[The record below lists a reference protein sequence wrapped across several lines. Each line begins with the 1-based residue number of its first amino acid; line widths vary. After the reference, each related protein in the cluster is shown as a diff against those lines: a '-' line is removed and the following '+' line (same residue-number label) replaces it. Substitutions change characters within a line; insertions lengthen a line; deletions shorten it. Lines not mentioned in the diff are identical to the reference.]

1 MINSW
6 KILRGRCVKSAA
18 IFLCLLSAL
27 MTPVLAASEIS
38 PRVNVTGVPAAGDAG
53 KPAKQEIPDPSVE
66 YPSLQVFLHPDEA
79 VSAGAKWRLLGS
91 VEWWDSGFTYEDL
104 GLGETVTVEFK
115 AINGWAKPANKAVT
129 IGSGLTKLDA
139 WYKAAGGINV
149 VLYPQGAVDAGARW
163 RRVGTEVWRES
174 GTTESGVETGDYT
187 LEFKSL
193 PGWGTPDNMPITVLP
208 NQTITCEAYYTSQN
222 GYLKVRIAPIEARN
236 AGARWFVDG
245 TATAHL
251 SDETIALPAGPHQ
264 VYFSYVKDLARPD
277 FKIVNILN
285 GQTTTVLGTYQ
296 PLIVGNVRILANR
309 IEISA
314 FLRDANFI
322 ASGNV
327 RLAFA
332 TKASSPVEPAGFTY
346 PYVKIGGQV
355 QGTFSP
361 ARIQGNGPI
370 SIEGIGLAV
379 LGSVPILNGSFVLD
393 GQGLKI
399 SNINLPP
406 LLKYLGLDL
415 KLSYLQFLTD
425 PFGVA
430 MGAKLILPSNY
441 FGSNSYIEISRMSI
455 TGPNPAKDIKIQGEI
470 KIPDFDLG
478 GLIKLRGLHGV
489 IDTPKS
495 TLIVTVNQVKILLI
509 TVSGGIEI
517 KDGKLTVLSV
527 NAKNL
532 RLKIGSTPL
541 YLQDLYFRYANPP
554 TRPLAIALRA
564 VFTVLPRFFSH
575 SIVEIDGNGSL
586 DTIGH
591 YYIGGS
597 CSILGYR
604 CATGSMHLWTN
615 SAMHSQLYLV
625 LAGGTVRANGTLF
638 LQWNPQPFYWTG
650 AFWGSLGFDVPK
662 KYRWLTFG
670 KSRITIANGG
680 ISVGSDGFSASTKI
694 CGITLRIHIPP
705 FWQSSP
711 PVITVVG
718 ETTGLITRASPPG
731 GEIYTIPVNCPSV
744 VFACEGKLALP
755 SIVLTR
761 PDGSKIDPSKD
772 LPEEGPDF
780 IYRQDASTNTT
791 GFMIGSPMAGKW
803 KVSVKN
809 PGEAG
814 DTTIHFVPGN
824 SSPNIIPRQIEK
836 LGANTY
842 KLIAS
847 AYDADDDAEVTFY
860 WCMDNAGFAGT
871 PIGTAIEHDGR
882 LEYSWS
888 PSDDLP
894 YKSGYIY
901 AEIKDSS
908 GETRSAFFNEKLSIG
923 GTKLRSPR
931 FSKCKVVKDKVNFK
945 ARIRDGGEVDHM
957 NVHYSDDLKQDVP
970 TAFFSIGTD
979 KEISLD
985 ETLLKPGRKY
995 QMRMSSVAL
1004 DGSESPL
1011 SKRRVVDYKASK
1023 INNHPYFAGLPE
1035 CEACC
1040 GSEWVYCLKANDY
1053 DGDELSF
1060 KLVTAPEGMALDPA
1074 RCALVWTP
1082 GEDDFGNNQI
1092 VVEVSDGKGGD
1103 DRQEFTLMVATPST
1117 PVHNAAID
1125 VIDTASSK
1133 LLLVRVFDR
1142 AVGKDRTVIDKL
1154 RIHIT
1159 DASGDVEFAMVLRET
1174 GADSNL
1180 YQGYLELDDVADL
1193 PLAWLTAETLG
1204 EHSTVSQV
1212 EWKDRSGH
1220 ARRSNVQYHF

>member
-415 KLSYLQFLTD
+415 KLSYLQFLTE

-441 FGSNSYIEISRMSI
+441 FGSGNFIEISRMSI
-455 TGPNPAKDIKIQGEI
+455 TGLDPTKDIKIQGEI

-517 KDGKLTVLSV
+517 KDGRLTILSV

-554 TRPLAIALRA
+554 KSPLAIALRA

-586 DTIGH
+586 DTGGH
-591 YYIGGS
+591 YYLGGS
-597 CSILGYR
+597 CSILGYK
-604 CATGSMHLWTN
+604 CATGSMNLWTN
-615 SAMHSQLYLV
+615 SHMHSQLAIV
-625 LAGGTVRANGTLF
+625 LAGGTIRAIGTL
-638 LQWNPQPFYWTG
+638 LLRWNPQPFYWTG
-650 AFWGSLGFDVPK
+650 SFWGSLGFDVPK
-662 KYRWLTFG
+662 WLRWITR
-670 KSRITIANGG
+670 KSRITVATGG
-680 ISVGSDGFSASTKI
+680 ISVGSNGFSASTKI

-711 PVITVVG
+711 PITTVMG
-718 ETTGLITRASPPG
+718 ETSSLITRASPPG
-731 GEIYTIPVNCPSV
+731 GNVYLVPENCPSV
-744 VFACEGKLALP
+744 VFACEGKLAPP

-780 IYRQDASTNTT
+780 IYRQDTPTNTT
-791 GFMIGSPMAGKW
+791 GFMIGSPVAGKW

-814 DTTIHFVPGN
+814 ETTIHFVPGN
-824 SSPNIIPRQIEK
+824 SSPNIIPREIEK

-871 PIGTAIEHDGR
+871 PIGTTIEHDGR

-888 PSDDLP
+888 PSEDQP

-908 GETRSAFFNEKLSIG
+908 GETRSVFFSEKLSIG

-945 ARIRDGGEVDHM
+945 ARMRDGSEVDYM
-957 NVHYSDDLKQDVP
+957 KVYYSDDLKKDVP

-979 KEISLD
+979 KDISLD

-995 QMRMSSVAL
+995 QMRMTSVAF
-1004 DGSESPL
+1004 DGSESPF

-1023 INNHPYFAGLPE
+1023 INNHPYFAGAPE

-1060 KLVTAPEGMALDPA
+1060 KLITAPEGMTLDPG

-1103 DRQEFTLMVATPST
+1103 DRQEFTLMVSTPST

-1125 VIDTASSK
+1125 VIDTAGGR
-1133 LLLVRVFDR
+1133 LLLLRVFDR

-1154 RIHIT
+1154 RVNVT

-1180 YQGYLELDDVADL
+1180 YQGCLQLSDAGNL
-1193 PLAWLTAETLG
+1193 PPAWLTAETLG
-1204 EHSTVSQV
+1204 EHSTESQV

-1220 ARRSNVQYHF
+1220 ARRSKVQYRF